1 MAEVLQ
7 LSDGSIHTVNDIKD
21 MLELIDAHLGYE
33 VCRWLE
39 EYLTEDDDLGGYV
52 SDLEK
57 EVEGVRAHHR
67 EVMSSLRGESEKIAC
82 LIREKEI
89 DRKQLS
95 TAAGRIGTITWRE
108 MNV

>member
-7 LSDGSIHTVNDIKD
+7 LSDGSNHTILDIRD
-21 MLELIDAHLGYE
+21 MMELIDAHLGYE
-33 VCRWLE
+33 ASRWLE
-39 EYLTEDDDLGGYV
+39 EYLAEDDDLGDYV

-67 EVMSSLRGESEKIAC
+67 EVMNSLRADSEKIAC

-108 MNV
+108 VNV

>member
-1 MAEVLQ
+1 MADVLE
-7 LSDGSIHTVNDIKD
+7 LSDGSIHTVFDIRD
-21 MLELIDAHLGYE
+21 VMELIDTHVGSEAR
-33 VCRWLE
+33 RWLE
-39 EYLTEDDDLGGYV
+39 EYLTEDDGLGEYV

-67 EVMSSLRGESEKIAC
+67 EVMNSLRAESEKIAC

-89 DRKQLS
+89 DRKALS

-108 MNV
+108 LNV

>member
-7 LSDGSIHTVNDIKD
+7 LSDGSIHTVFDIRD
-21 MLELIDAHLGYE
+21 MMELIDSHLGYE
-33 VCRWLE
+33 ARRWLG
-39 EYLTEDDDLGGYV
+39 DYV

-67 EVMSSLRGESEKIAC
+67 EVMNSLRAESEKIAC

-89 DRKQLS
+89 DRMQLS

-108 MNV
+108 VNV

>member
-1 MAEVLQ
+1 MADVLG
-7 LSDGSIHTVNDIKD
+7 LSDGSIHTVFDIRD
-21 MLELIDAHLGYE
+21 VMELIDTHVGNE
-33 VCRWLE
+33 VRRWLE
-39 EYLTEDDDLGGYV
+39 EYLTEDDDLGDYV

-67 EVMSSLRGESEKIAC
+67 EVMNSLRAESEKIAC

-95 TAAGRIGTITWRE
+95 TVAGRIGTITWRE
-108 MNV
+108 VNV